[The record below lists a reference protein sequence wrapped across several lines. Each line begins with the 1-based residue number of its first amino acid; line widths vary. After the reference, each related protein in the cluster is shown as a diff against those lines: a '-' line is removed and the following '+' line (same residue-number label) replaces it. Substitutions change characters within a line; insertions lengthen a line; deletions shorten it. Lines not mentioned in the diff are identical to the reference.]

1 MTNKILLL
9 KKIVFAAGIVL
20 LMAEGAQAQL
30 VYSTDF
36 EPAYINGTGA
46 FVLGGATPDVMA
58 EDWFG
63 SSNGVGVGGETG
75 SRVLTFG
82 NATQNRFRGSG
93 VWLDTTGWAAG
104 TVTVEVDVANFVAG
118 ADTTLIFQAYA
129 ATGVDATNTV
139 SLDLHGNAAS
149 TGDPMAT
156 GTATI
161 STLGAQQT
169 ITADGTDVPFTF
181 TYNGTDDFVAL
192 TFVQL
197 NVADG
202 TEFGSVDLDDLS
214 VTVTPETGE
223 VLKGDVNQ
231 SGTVDFADIPPFIS
245 VLQAGTFQ
253 AEADCD
259 CNEVVDFSDIPVFI
273 SILQGN

>member
-20 LMAEGAQAQL
+20 LMAGSARAQL

-36 EPAYINGTGA
+36 DITYNDGNGA
-46 FVLGGATPDVMA
+46 FVLGGATPDVVA

-63 SSNGVGVGGETG
+63 SRNGVGVFGGD
-75 SRVLTFG
+75 LNFG
-82 NATQNRFRGSG
+82 NTAAFRFRGSG
-93 VWLDTTGWAAG
+93 VWLDATDWAAG
-104 TVTVEVDVANFVAG
+104 LVTVEIDVANYVAG
-118 ADTTLIFQAYA
+118 ADTDIIFQAYA
-129 ATGVDATNTV
+129 ATGVDATNSV
-139 SLDLHGNAAS
+139 SLDLHGGLTAGS
-149 TGDPMAT
+149 DPMAN
-156 GTATI
+156 GTATL
-161 STLGAQQT
+161 SKLGAEQT
-169 ITADGTDVPFTF
+169 ITGNGTDVPFTF
-181 TYNGTDDFVAL
+181 TYNGTDEFVAL
-192 TFVQL
+192 TFVQV
-197 NVADG
+197 NAEDG
-202 TEFGSVDLDDLS
+202 TEFGSAELDDLS
-214 VTVTPETGE
+214 VTVTPDIGK